1 MGLGSQVPRR
11 CRVPLPGC
19 RPTRQAARDPHIA
32 SCATANNRSGFVDL
46 HGIRANATSTGCMPG
61 SPPYVRCRR
70 ESLARRPFRQ
80 TLPPQHPAETHGCAR
95 DVARRA
101 ETRTRI
107 REAAIGFERGLPR
120 SGQSPTPSAFSPPN
134 HGRAVSG
141 IPRRA
146 GRPSEHRL
154 FAVGAT
160 DVAVHGGAQYHRA
173 PRDRLGRVGGDTPAG
188 AGRGGSG
195 CGCRGHRFA
204 GTRVRECRSS
214 LTIEGEID
222 CLPKRWRP

>member
-141 IPRRA
+141 SRDGPVVLVNIAYLRSGRRTL
-146 GRPSEHRL
+146 PSMVVLNTTVPHAIAWVVSVGTL
-154 FAVGAT
+154 LLALAVVEAVAAVAAT
-160 DVAVHGGAQYHRA
+160 DSPLRGFGSAAAV
-173 PRDRLGRVGGDTPAG
+173 
-188 AGRGGSG
+188 
-195 CGCRGHRFA
+195 
-204 GTRVRECRSS
+204 
-214 LTIEGEID
+214 
-222 CLPKRWRP
+222 LP